1 MKMSDLQTLND
12 LIEQIVWMKEKNY
25 SLIPHILNID
35 ETLEALERT
44 RDFLETNKVSSLIV
58 S

>member
-12 LIEQIVWMKEKNY
+12 LIEQIESMKEKNY
-25 SLIPHILNID
+25 SLIPHILNND
-35 ETLEALERT
+35 ETLASLERM
-44 RDFLETNKVSSLIV
+44 RDFLKTNKVSSLIV